1 MCEKENQS
9 HKGRHERH
17 DERAIQQTKM
27 FFFSLVRRQERDLVD
42 PAFLAHDKLGI
53 HTPDYLA

>member
-1 MCEKENQS
+1 
-9 HKGRHERH
+9 
-17 DERAIQQTKM
+17 M